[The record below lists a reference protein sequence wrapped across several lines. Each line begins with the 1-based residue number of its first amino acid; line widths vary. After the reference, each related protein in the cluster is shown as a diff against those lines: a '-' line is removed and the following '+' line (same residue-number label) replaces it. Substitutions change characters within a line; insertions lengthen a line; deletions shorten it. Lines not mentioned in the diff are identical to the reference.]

1 MSTLRALGLCA
12 LLPIALA
19 ACVSAPIQLQDGPGA
34 TAVIILPEQ
43 LEIATV
49 NGLEIASAG
58 GLLAKGDTTLE
69 VSPGRYEVLA
79 FYRELW
85 ERGDHHDMLRSD
97 PALFVVDAEAG
108 GRYRLDYA
116 RPATAAEAREL
127 ADNFQGWVENL
138 ETGARTPSLDSG
150 LQFRRGLIPAATF
163 DSTLVPSAA
172 SGGSRQR
179 VAPLAQPADAAEAT
193 AVAAAQRVAATPAEA
208 SLPASQSIEAPVVP
222 LDDGDWLALMK
233 GWWNEANA
241 EERREFLRWVGER
254 R

>member
-179 VAPLAQPADAAEAT
+179 VAPLAQPADAADAT
-193 AVAAAQRVAATPAEA
+193 AVAAAQRVAMTPTEA
-208 SLPASQSIEAPVVP
+208 SPPAPQSIEVPVVP